1 MMASKF
7 THNPTDTAMR
17 RRVLEL
23 GCALT
28 LAASLAV
35 FAYAAPATGSAK
47 PLAGSGVKVIVDGAA
62 HGSGTYI
69 GRGDIITAAH
79 VAKMA
84 KDGKVTI
91 KTDDQITRAGFV
103 QWINTDYDVALIHI
117 VVNQDIQVSDI
128 DCNGAPTGAEVYAD
142 GNPSN
147 AEFLRAFGHIAGS
160 MRQVGPWKE
169 VVPTDM
175 TTIPGMSGGGVFD
188 YRAKLVG
195 VNVGVMLLPITETSV
210 SVTNFGYIVPSSTVC
225 KLLSRA

>member
-7 THNPTDTAMR
+7 TPNPTDPAMR

-47 PLAGSGVKVIVDGAA
+47 PLAGSGVKVIVDGAG

-84 KDGKVTI
+84 KDGKVTV
-91 KTDDQITRAGFV
+91 KTDDQVTRTGFV
-103 QWINTDYDVALIHI
+103 QWINTDYDVALVHI
-117 VVNQDIQVSDI
+117 EINRDIQVSDI
-128 DCNGAPTGAEVYAD
+128 ECNGAPTGAEIYAD
-142 GNPSN
+142 GNPFN
-147 AEFLRAFGHIAGS
+147 QEFLRAFGHVAGA
-160 MRQVGPWKE
+160 MRQSGPWKE

-175 TTIPGMSGGGVFD
+175 ATIPGMSGGGVFNAS
-188 YRAKLVG
+188 AKMIG
-195 VNVGVMLLPITETSV
+195 VNVGVMVLPLNETSI